1 MPRMTA
7 LTKYQRLE
15 ASALWREIPGA
26 QAREVIIGLRE
37 ATIVLTDPRSEAPL
51 SQWSLPAIL
60 RLNPGQMPARFAPGH
75 EAGEQLELDDT
86 DMIAAL
92 DTVHRVLE
100 RRKPRPGRLRGLI
113 LGATALAVVGVLVF
127 WLPGKVKTYAA
138 QVLPAPS
145 RADLGDL
152 ALADIARLTG
162 QPCKSVP
169 GRRAAAALAER
180 LFPDAPP
187 RIEVLRDALVAPAH
201 LPGDLVLLPASLV
214 EASDGPDVIAGH
226 LLVES
231 LRAKA
236 TDPVDALLGHMGLGA
251 TLRLL
256 TTGTVPPEA
265 AKGYGEGFLAAPPD
279 ALPTAATQLD
289 AFLRAEVSSA
299 VYGEATRKTNPAA
312 EALIAQDPYA
322 LGAPRP
328 VLSDEDWLEFQ
339 SICAQ

>member
-15 ASALWREIPGA
+15 ASALWRELPGA
-26 QAREVIIGLRE
+26 QAREVIVGLRE

-51 SQWSLPAIL
+51 SQWSLPAIE

-75 EAGEQLELDDT
+75 DAGETLELDDT

-100 RRKPRPGRLRGLI
+100 RRKPRPGRLRGAF
-113 LGATALAVVGVLVF
+113 LGASALAVVGVLVF
-127 WLPGKVKTYAA
+127 WLPGKVTSYTV
-138 QVLPAPS
+138 QVLPAPT

-169 GRRAAAALAER
+169 GRRAATALAER
-180 LFPDAPP
+180 LFPAAPP
-187 RIEVLRDALVAPAH
+187 RIEVLRDALAGPAH
-201 LPGDLVLLPASLV
+201 LPGNILLLPASLV
-214 EASDGPDVIAGH
+214 EGADGPDLIAGH
-226 LLVES
+226 LLVEA
-231 LRAKA
+231 LRAQT
-236 TDPVDALLGHMGLGA
+236 TDPVDALLDYIGLGA

-256 TTGTVPPEA
+256 TTGTVPPDA
-265 AKGYGEGFLAAPPD
+265 AKGYGEVFLAAAPGPWPAAD
-279 ALPTAATQLD
+279 AQLSAFQTAQ
-289 AFLRAEVSSA
+289 VSA
-299 VYGEATRKTNPAA
+299 AAYGAASRDSNPAA
-312 EALIAQDPYA
+312 ADLVQQDPFA
-322 LGAPRP
+322 LGAPSP

-339 SICAQ
+339 AICSQ

>member
-15 ASALWREIPGA
+15 ASALWREAPGL
-26 QAREVIIGLRE
+26 QAREVVVGLRE

-51 SQWSLPAIL
+51 SQWSLPAIE

-75 EAGEQLELDDT
+75 EAGEELELDDT

-92 DTVHRVLE
+92 ETVHRVLE

-113 LGATALAVVGVLVF
+113 LGATALAVVGVMVF
-127 WLPGKVKTYAA
+127 WLPGKLKSYTAE
-138 QVLPAPS
+138 VLPAPT

-169 GRRAAAALAER
+169 GHRAATALAER

-187 RIEVLRDALVAPAH
+187 RIEVLRDALLSPAH
-201 LPGDLVLLPASLV
+201 LPGDLLLLPASLV
-214 EASDGPDVIAGH
+214 EGADGPDVIAGH
-226 LLVES
+226 LLVER
-231 LRAKA
+231 LRAEA
-236 TDPVDALLGHMGLGA
+236 TDPVDALLGHIGLGA

-256 TTGTVPPEA
+256 TTGTVPPDA
-265 AKGYGEGFLAAPPD
+265 ARGYGEGFLAAPPTPMP
-279 ALPTAATQLD
+279 PTETQLD
-289 AFLRAEVSSA
+289 AFRRAEVSSA
-299 VYGEATRKTNPAA
+299 VYGEATRKTNAAA

-322 LGAPRP
+322 LGAPHP

-339 SICAQ
+339 AICAQ

>member
-15 ASALWREIPGA
+15 ASALWRENLGA
-26 QAREVIIGLRE
+26 QAREVVVGLRD

-60 RLNPGQMPARFAPGH
+60 RLNPGQMPARYAPGH
-75 EAGEQLELDDT
+75 EAGEELELDDT

-92 DTVHRVLE
+92 ETVHRVLE

-127 WLPGKVKTYAA
+127 WLPGKVKSYTA
-138 QVLPAPS
+138 QMLPAPT

-152 ALADIARLTG
+152 ALADITRLTG

-169 GRRAAAALAER
+169 GRRAAVALAER

-187 RIEVLRDALVAPAH
+187 RIEVLRDALLAPAH
-201 LPGDLVLLPASLV
+201 LPGDVLLLPASLV
-214 EASDGPDVIAGH
+214 EGADSPDVIAGH

-231 LRAKA
+231 LRAQA
-236 TDPVDALLGHMGLGA
+236 SDPVDALLGHMGLGA

-265 AKGYGEGFLAAPPD
+265 AKGYGEGFLAAAPAP
-279 ALPTAATQLD
+279 LPATEAQLAAFQ
-289 AFLRAEVSSA
+289 AAQVSSA
-299 VYGEATRKTNPAA
+299 AYGEASRRTNGAA
-312 EALIAQDPYA
+312 EALIAQDPFA
-322 LGAPRP
+322 LGAPQP
-328 VLSDEDWLEFQ
+328 VFSDEDWLEFQ
-339 SICAQ
+339 AICTQ